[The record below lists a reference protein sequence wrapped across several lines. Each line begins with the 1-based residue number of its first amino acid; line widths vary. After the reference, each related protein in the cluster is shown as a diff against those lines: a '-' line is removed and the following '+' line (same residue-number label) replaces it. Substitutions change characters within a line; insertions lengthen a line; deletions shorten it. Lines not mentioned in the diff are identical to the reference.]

1 MAFGATSP
9 AAFALKIVFDGIP
22 VPRMG
27 IHLQTR
33 TAAVT
38 GDADVALV
46 MTGLAGAQISTC
58 LDGMVAGPLMAEQQT
73 AGMTILAL
81 GRRKIA
87 VIRADAGKRTIPELP
102 AVRLELAVFVLEL
115 GMAGSAV
122 FRIMATVATLGAA
135 LGFQGMELQEIVPVT
150 PGHIVA

>member
-1 MAFGATSP
+1 
-9 AAFALKIVFDGIP
+9 
-22 VPRMG
+22 
-27 IHLQTR
+27 
-33 TAAVT
+33 
-38 GDADVALV
+38 
-46 MTGLAGAQISTC
+46 
-58 LDGMVAGPLMAEQQT
+58 MVAGPLMAEQQT

-102 AVRLELAVFVLEL
+102 AVRLELAVFVLEP

-122 FRIMATVATLGAA
+122 FRIMATVAALGAG

-150 PGHIVA
+150 PGHIVAQIIAR